1 MKNINLTLRADGTA
15 TATIEKA
22 VYDILKNY
30 NVHLRSGPRF
40 IRLYIIA
47 DISIIIKM
55 LNSFPQEGSSFVAY
69 MYLSSD
75 HQKRYVYSAAI
86 QDNLPTSMDD
96 QLKEL
101 SVVIADTAVK
111 MIESYGWRTE
121 HFRIIHNMDEED
133 ISSASFRRD
142 NVVDTYKSNR
152 DKISY
157 IVDTMV
163 QNLDIYN
170 DKAMVKLHYNINKD
184 SIAEEIDIE
193 WNLYIQYSEI
203 FYNDKYSVRFI
214 RGDDSDVTYSL
225 DVNEFTECM
234 YELLGHLYRISSYV
248 VPGEIGEVSFYMI
261 SDESIERI

>member
-40 IRLYIIA
+40 IRLSIIA

-86 QDNLPTSMDD
+86 QDNLPTSIDD

-170 DKAMVKLHYNINKD
+170 DKAIVIFHYNININSSD
-184 SIAEEIDIE
+184 EIDFE
-193 WNLYIQYSEI
+193 WKLHIQYSEI
-203 FYNDKYSVRFI
+203 FYNDRYSIRFI
-214 RGDDSDVTYSL
+214 RGDDSDVEYSL
-225 DVNEFTECM
+225 DVNEFTDYM
-234 YELLGHLYRISSYV
+234 YGLLGHLYRLSSYV
-248 VPGEIGEVSFYMI
+248 IPGEIGEVSFYTM